1 MAGLDPQHLNRP
13 GRRARDLPEAMHIH
27 DVDRLANV
35 ASAYLERKREVSVI
49 KRASAA
55 DPRRPD

>member
-1 MAGLDPQHLNRP
+1 
-13 GRRARDLPEAMHIH
+13 MHTH

-35 ASAYLERKREVSVI
+35 ASAYLERNGEISVI